1 MVIQRLLFFHLD
13 KVVVE
18 PENVTVSDDVF
29 VWTTKFTFP
38 SPVYMQQDI
47 EYCFVIMANT
57 QDYMIWLSHMGDT
70 EVGGTRTISDQPYVG
85 VLFKSQNASTWTAS
99 QMEDLKFVVRRAS
112 FTTNP
117 GTLTLQNQTLP
128 TTTLVSPYYYNSR
141 HQENYHKTS

>member
-13 KVVVE
+13 KVTVE
-18 PENVTVSDDVF
+18 PENVTVSDDASVA
-29 VWTTKFTFP
+29 TKFTFP

-70 EVGGTRTISDQPYVG
+70 EVGGTRTISDQPYAG

-112 FTTNP
+112 FTT
-117 GTLTLQNQTLP
+117 TWHTY
-128 TTTLVSPYYYNSR
+128 TTKSDTTYNNIACWSYYYNSR